1 MSGEKKEALR
11 RKLEELNNKYNY
23 SVADELYAEGV
34 IMHMPN
40 GQQLV
45 QGPEAVK
52 EMTRMTRVA
61 FPDGEFHI
69 ESIIS
74 EGDLVAYRWT
84 ARGTHKGEFMNI
96 APTGRETTVSGINIL
111 RLSGDKIVE
120 EWGEWDA
127 LGFLQRVGAIS
138 LPESRER
145 PKRKAA

>member
-1 MSGEKKEALR
+1 MSGEKKETLR
-11 RKLEELNNKYNY
+11 RKLEELNGRYD
-23 SVADELYAEGV
+23 SSLADELYAEKH

-40 GQQLV
+40 GQQV
-45 QGPEAVK
+45 VEGPEAVK
-52 EMTRMTRVA
+52 ERGRMLRNA
-61 FPDGEFHI
+61 FPDGEYHI

-96 APTGRETTVSGINIL
+96 APTGRESTVSGINIL

-127 LGFLQRVGAIS
+127 LGFLQQVGV
-138 LPESRER
+138 LPVPESREQ